1 MAKRIFLTSF
11 FSVFLLGIYAQS
23 NRLVFSNVQFGNV
36 TTGKNDS
43 VEVIL
48 TTANNV
54 SYINVRVQDVNLYGA
69 SFSFKGDTSFFVNPG
84 LPKSIWVYFSPRHN
98 IKHTAHLVVVAEE
111 TLNGRINLID
121 YPITLTGTGVYA
133 DAYYSSTQDL
143 SEEALKQALTT
154 RITQGYVTLG
164 YNSARDKMFM
174 EIDNW
179 KVNGRGASTNTTQ
192 CIYTGRMVTGYASR
206 SAAQNSPNNFNTEHT
221 WPQSMFNSAD
231 PMVSDIHHLFITDGQ
246 ANGSRGNYPFGI
258 ATTPYQNESI
268 NSPSKLGN
276 NNLYEPRN
284 EQKGSTARAMLYFVV
299 RHGNQGNFLTAQQE
313 NVLRQW
319 ALQYVPDSID
329 RKRND
334 DIFTY
339 QKNRNPFVDHP
350 EFLER
355 ITSLYTTSQAIPKR
369 SLTISRNKFN
379 LMEIDEM
386 FAVDTIMLELS
397 LLASGNTDITISNVK
412 LLGNNMQIDTFP
424 TTVSAGQ
431 TSLIRLKKIQPNFGI
446 LRDTLEF
453 STNDPLQPLVQ
464 IPIDLH
470 YSTLSVK
477 EQFSMPLH
485 VYPNP
490 TADLL
495 NIELPAG
502 NKISSVELTN
512 TIGQQFTFVGNN
524 EPMVVLSL
532 PQMAAGCY
540 FVRVATSNRGY
551 FFSKIIIV
559 Q

>member
-11 FSVFLLGIYAQS
+11 LSVFLLGIYAQS

-36 TTGKNDS
+36 TTGKKDS
-43 VEVIL
+43 VEVIFSA
-48 TTANNV
+48 TSNV
-54 SYINVRVQDVNLYGA
+54 KYINIKDINLYGT
-69 SFSFKGDTSFFVNPG
+69 SFTFKGDTSFQVNNVS
-84 LPKSIWVYFSPRHN
+84 PKSIWVYFSPRHN

-133 DAYYSSTQDL
+133 DTYYSSTQNL
-143 SEEALKQALTT
+143 SEEALKQALAT

-179 KVNGRGASTNTTQ
+179 KVNGRGGSSNNTQ
-192 CIYTGRMVTGYASR
+192 CVYTGRMVSGYSSKSDAFSTY
-206 SAAQNSPNNFNTEHT
+206 NLNTEHT
-221 WPQSMFNSAD
+221 WPQSKFNSD
-231 PMVSDIHHLFITDGQ
+231 EPMKSDLHHLFITDEQ
-246 ANGSRGNYPFGI
+246 ANASRGSYPFGT
-258 ATTPYQNESI
+258 ASTPYQNENI
-268 NSPSKLGN
+268 NSPSKLGS

-355 ITSLYTTSQAIPKR
+355 ITSLHTTSQAIPKR
-369 SLTISRNKFN
+369 SLTISRSKFN
-379 LMEIDEM
+379 LMKIDEM

-412 LLGNNMQIDTFP
+412 LRGNNMQVDTFP

-532 PQMAAGCY
+532 PQMAVGCY
-540 FVRVATSNRGY
+540 FVRVATSNGGY

>member
-11 FSVFLLGIYAQS
+11 LSVLLLSVYAQGTQ
-23 NRLVFSNVQFGNV
+23 LLFSNVQFGNV
-36 TTGKNDS
+36 TTGKTDS
-43 VEVIL
+43 VEVVL
-48 TTANNV
+48 SSANGWPLNIKD
-54 SYINVRVQDVNLYGA
+54 INLFGA
-69 SFSFKGDTSFFVNPG
+69 AFSFKGDTAFQLNGTS
-84 LPKSIWVYFSPRHN
+84 KSVWVYFSPRHN
-98 IKHTAHLVVVAEE
+98 IQHAAQLIVVSEGWMNNR
-111 TLNGRINLID
+111 LNLID
-121 YPITLTGTGVYA
+121 YRISITGTGVYS
-133 DAYYSSTQDL
+133 DSYYSSTQNL

-154 RITQGYVTLG
+154 RIAQGYVTLG
-164 YNSARDKMFM
+164 YNLARDKMFM

-246 ANGSRGNYPFGI
+246 ANGSRGNYPFGM

-268 NSPSKLGN
+268 NAPSKLGN

-299 RHGNQGNFLTAQQE
+299 RHGNQGDFLTPIQE

-319 ALQYVPDSID
+319 ALQYAPDSID

-355 ITSLYTTSQAIPKR
+355 ITSLSTFSVPLNKR
-369 SLTISRNKFN
+369 SVSISRNKFEFTRAGGTAR
-379 LMEIDEM
+379 M
-386 FAVDTIMLELS
+386 DTLVLELALS
-397 LLASGNTDITISNVK
+397 ATGNSDIAISNVRMLSGK
-412 LLGNNMQIDTFP
+412 FQVDTFP
-424 TTVSAGQ
+424 AIVQAGQ
-431 TSLIRLKKIQPNFGI
+431 SSFIRIKYSQEFFQLLLK
-446 LRDTLEF
+446 DTLEF
-453 STNDPLQPLVQ
+453 ATNDPFKPLVQ
-464 IPIDLH
+464 IPVMIE
-470 YSTLSVK
+470 YYPESVK
-477 EQFSMPLH
+477 EQLKSQLALF
-485 VYPNP
+485 PNP
-490 TADLL
+490 VSEKL
-495 NIELPAG
+495 NITLPPSE
-502 NKISSVELTN
+502 KISQILLVSP
-512 TIGQQFTFVGNN
+512 IGQQFTFVGNN

-532 PQMAAGCY
+532 PQMTAGCY
-540 FVRVATSNRGY
+540 FVCVATSNGGY